1 MYCQNTSQ
9 ISEKSCEEEGSSL
22 MDDLKIA
29 YPEENMRAS
38 LANLPS
44 ECLYDCK
51 QSVTCSEYSLA
62 PSLLSIISN

>member
-1 MYCQNTSQ
+1 
-9 ISEKSCEEEGSSL
+9 

-44 ECLYDCK
+44 DCLYDC
-51 QSVTCSEYSLA
+51 
-62 PSLLSIISN
+62 N